1 MPSIQDFII
10 NVKNYG
16 IPEFQRRWGWTEIK
30 ILNFYDSVL
39 HGYPLPRFF
48 MWRVGVSS
56 PVGLS
61 SFRDSFEKKLSK
73 EYSPLIIKRDDL
85 SHNTTAVCD
94 GQQRLTS
101 FLIGFKGYNWGTSK
115 QPKYL
120 YLNLLHYYLSPEEIN
135 DLADLS
141 STENLSSDSED
152 EDKKKPTQFK
162 FLSDNEVKEKDSEN
176 SKHNSV
182 KSLWVKV
189 ADFYEYS
196 INSNVALKI
205 KWKSFLSQNKLD
217 ENLNAHTL
225 EHAIDVLG
233 QFEGRIGNQTY
244 LDFQDISIS
253 VNGNLENAVEFFIR
267 INDGG
272 KKLDPNELLFALL
285 TRYLQDNSDVDLKKD
300 FNSIITN
307 HSNVVCKAIKYN
319 FLLRICLYTSTDQI
333 LFKADSFNENNCNKI
348 ISNWPT
354 TFIAINK
361 VFELISEL
369 GLAKCINSNNSI
381 IPIIHH
387 YFKRLQER
395 DSYIPTIDE
404 KNEILNYFIRSIYS
418 PFWGGEHGDAKLKRL
433 WLNQEVNYTNVNY
446 NFKYTELINILPPHT
461 SFEVEEYQIDELLN
475 SSYKSAN
482 TRAIL
487 YLLYNGLNHS
497 YKYEIDH
504 IHPQSKCELSASSL
518 ENFDYN
524 FSQDEI
530 EFIKNTY
537 QLLPNLQLI
546 RDTCNREKSN
556 REINDWI
563 NAKLAKEEYDCLNNQ
578 RTKIEYLNTNFITI
592 QPELDAAEYMKFNNY
607 RVFYENRR
615 LLLKDRIKAALS

>member
-16 IPEFQRRWGWTEIK
+16 IPEFQRPWSWKEIK
-30 ILNFYDSVL
+30 ILRFYDSVL

-48 MWRVGVSS
+48 VWRVGINS

-61 SFRDSFEKKLSK
+61 NFRDSFDKKGTQP
-73 EYSPLIIKRDDL
+73 YTPLIIKNDDR

-101 FLIGFKGYNWGTSK
+101 FLIGFKGYNWGTLK

-120 YLNLLHYYLSPEEIN
+120 YLNLLHYYLTPEEKK
-135 DLADLS
+135 DLENLS
-141 STENLSSDSED
+141 ISENLSSDLED
-152 EDKKKPTQFK
+152 EDKKKTTQFK
-162 FLSDNEVKEKDSEN
+162 FLSDKEVNEYHSEN
-176 SKHNSV
+176 SKNNSQ
-182 KSLWVKV
+182 KSVWVKV

-196 INSNVALKI
+196 INNNVALRL
-205 KWKSFLSQNKLD
+205 KWKNFLHQNKLD
-217 ENLNAHTL
+217 ENLNAHTI

-233 QFEGRIGNQTY
+233 QFEGQIGIQTY
-244 LDFQDISIS
+244 LDFQDISNS

-272 KKLDPNELLFALL
+272 VKLDPNELLFALL
-285 TRYLQDNSDVDLKKD
+285 TRYLKDNSKVDLKSD
-300 FNSIITN
+300 FNLIIKN
-307 HSNVVCKAIKYN
+307 HSIVVSKAIKFN
-319 FLLRICLYTSTDQI
+319 FLLRICLYTSTDKI
-333 LFKADSFNENNCNKI
+333 LFKADSFDEENCNKI
-348 ISNWPT
+348 ISNWPI

-361 VFELISEL
+361 VFELINEL

-381 IPIIHH
+381 IPVIHH

-395 DSYIPTIDE
+395 DSYTPTIDE
-404 KNEILNYFIRSIYS
+404 KKQILNYLIRSVYS

-433 WLNQEVNYTNVNY
+433 WLNQKENYSISGY
-446 NFKYTELINILPPHT
+446 NFNYTELINILPPNT
-461 SFEVEEYQIDELLN
+461 SFEVKDDQIEELLN

-482 TRAIL
+482 TRALL
-487 YLLYNGLNHS
+487 YLIYNGLNHS

-504 IHPQSKCELSASSL
+504 IHPQSKCELSISSL

-524 FSQDEI
+524 FTQDVI
-530 EFIKNTY
+530 DFIKKTFH
-537 QLLPNLQLI
+537 LLPNLQLI

-563 NAKLAKEEYDCLNNQ
+563 DAKLAKEEFDCLNNKT
-578 RTKIEYLNTNFITI
+578 TKIEYLSTNFIT
-592 QPELDAAEYMKFNNY
+592 PLGESDATEYMKFTNY
-607 RVFYENRR
+607 KIFYERR
-615 LLLKDRIKAALS
+615 RILLKERIKAILS